1 MASVP
6 AETKKGFLLILGVI
20 AGLYVANLVLRRL
33 P

>member
-1 MASVP
+1 MAIP
-6 AETKKGFLLILGVI
+6 AESKKGFLLILGVI